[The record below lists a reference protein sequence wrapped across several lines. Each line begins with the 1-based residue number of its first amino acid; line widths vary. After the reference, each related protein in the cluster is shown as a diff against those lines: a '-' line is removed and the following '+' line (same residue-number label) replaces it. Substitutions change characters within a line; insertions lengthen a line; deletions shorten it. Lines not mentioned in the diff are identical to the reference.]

1 MKEICEVRN
10 SIYQIKVKP
19 DVHNEHVKGSKQLQ
33 LELDTQDTIIKL
45 LDDNFKQIA
54 GSIVNP
60 ILLNFYSEF
69 LIFQKISVLYCQKNM
84 YREKA
89 KINQN

>member
-10 SIYQIKVKP
+10 SIYQIKAKP
-19 DVHNEHVKGSKQLQ
+19 DVHNEHIKGSKQLQ
-33 LELDTQDTIIKL
+33 LELDTQDTITKL

-69 LIFQKISVLYCQKNM
+69 LIFQKISILYCQTKYVQRESKN
-84 YREKA
+84 K
-89 KINQN
+89 